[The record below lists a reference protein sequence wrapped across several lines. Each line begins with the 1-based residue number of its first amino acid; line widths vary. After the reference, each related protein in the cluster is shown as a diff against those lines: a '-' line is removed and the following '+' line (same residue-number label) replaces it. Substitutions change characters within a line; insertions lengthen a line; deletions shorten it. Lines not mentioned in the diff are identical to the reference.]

1 MMHFS
6 PPPRTVGTV
15 KGGGGVT
22 TFPTL
27 QRTSPMKSF
36 GNHIRFTGNLAN
48 CTTSGA
54 KTVILQQ
61 RLLQSSIQFTQAKE
75 KKKLIPEPLSRRTFF
90 PSPNNTPSRS
100 AQAQRHSPLGRTVS
114 TALAGPLSHRSHT
127 LGTRKSRPNSRF
139 FPSDAD
145 DDERTG
151 LGQKAKM
158 AAHTKTALA
167 SLSDEGCFFFL
178 ACLLV
183 LCCDACHS
191 VRAVKLCRNVKNDS
205 VFKFPSQFNINSET
219 EFAYDSS

>member
-54 KTVILQQ
+54 KTVNLGKGFCC
-61 RLLQSSIQFTQAKE
+61 RQSSSHKQR
-75 KKKLIPEPLSRRTFF
+75 KKKNSFRNHFRDALFSPAQTTLPPNPHRPNDTHLSVAPFRR
-90 PSPNNTPSRS
+90 PSPDHFLTGATHSERENPGQIPVFSPLTRTTTNGR
-100 AQAQRHSPLGRTVS
+100 AWARKQRWPRTQKQHSPLSV
-114 TALAGPLSHRSHT
+114 
-127 LGTRKSRPNSRF
+127 
-139 FPSDAD
+139 
-145 DDERTG
+145 
-151 LGQKAKM
+151 
-158 AAHTKTALA
+158 
-167 SLSDEGCFFFL
+167 EGCFFFL

-191 VRAVKLCRNVKNDS
+191 VRAVKL
-205 VFKFPSQFNINSET
+205 
-219 EFAYDSS
+219 